1 MNGLPPGLVSAKRAV
16 IAMAS
21 RASKRPADRPWP
33 APLGP
38 AAYHGLIGE
47 YVRTVEPHT
56 EGDPAAVLI
65 QLLACAGNAM
75 GRAPHFHVEATRHGT
90 NLFVCVVGDTS
101 AARKGTALDRA
112 RRIIQLADSDWAI
125 ANDGEGGLSTHEG
138 LINAVR
144 DQHIEGKDTDPG
156 VSDKRLL
163 AAMGEFA
170 ETLGKMKRQE
180 NPLSAVLRS
189 AWDGRTL
196 RNRTKNRP
204 MVATGAHVSVIGHIT
219 EADLRKLLEEADIF
233 NGFGNR
239 FLWVLARRSKEL
251 PFGGSLTD
259 DDLQPI
265 VARFVDALMWAE
277 DTDRVIEFDAAAA
290 KLWPRYYA
298 ELGASEP
305 GPFGA
310 ITDRA
315 EPQVRR
321 IALIYA
327 ALDKSKRVKP
337 VHLRA
342 ALEVWRYCE
351 DSARYL
357 FADAPEDRREARLL
371 AVVNGEW
378 LSKSEIHKRLKS
390 IPAYQLNSLLDGLVE
405 RGLLE
410 RREQRTTGRPRTEF
424 RRARKR

>member
-1 MNGLPPGLVSAKRAV
+1 MNGLPPGLLSAKRIV
-16 IAMAS
+16 VAMTA
-21 RASKRPADRPWP
+21 RVSKGDATRVWP
-33 APLGP
+33 ASLGP
-38 AAYHGLIGE
+38 AAYHGLVGE
-47 YVRTVEPHT
+47 YLRMVEPHT

-75 GRAPHFHVEATRHGT
+75 GRAPHFEVESTRHGT

-112 RRIIQLADSDWAI
+112 RRIVQLADSDWAI

-144 DQHIEGKDTDPG
+144 DQYGEGKDSDPG

-196 RNRTKNRP
+196 RNRTKVRP

-219 EADLRKLLEEADIF
+219 EADLRPLLDKADIF

-239 FLWVLARRSKEL
+239 FLWVLARRSKHL
-251 PFGGSLTD
+251 PFGGSLD
-259 DDLQPI
+259 DDALQPL
-265 VARFVDALMWAE
+265 AEKFVRALMWAE
-277 DTDRVIEFDAAAA
+277 DTERVIDFDAASA
-290 KLWPRYYA
+290 KLWPRLYA
-298 ELGASEP
+298 ELGASEA

-321 IALIYA
+321 VALIYA
-327 ALDKSKRVKP
+327 ALDKSTRVKP

-371 AVVNGEW
+371 AIVNGEW
-378 LSKSEIHKRLKS
+378 VSKSVIHDQMKS
-390 IPAYQLNSLLDGLVE
+390 VPSYQLASALDGLVE
-405 RGLLE
+405 RGVLD
-410 RREQRTTGRPRTEF
+410 RRERPTKGRPRTDY
-424 RRARKR
+424 RRARGK